1 MRSAA
6 LWLALA
12 LPALALDVRVLDMNE
27 EVTTGTAIAVD
38 GEDLVITLADG
49 TTKPIPCDTVVEVTF
64 PANDGAPTGT
74 PQVEVVLTNGDVIRG
89 DVVGGNTENIVIA
102 AGEMGRM
109 ELPLTNVS
117 RVLVLTDNNKDKV
130 PSDASATETDR
141 IYLKNQDT
149 NVGFPSSEGEA
160 ITPEG
165 IRFTGRGDTEVTYA
179 WNEIAGWYI
188 GSSLPVK
195 MPSTLLATAV
205 CSGGTRLTGTLT
217 SMTGTT
223 LSLDHVLVKNVPVP
237 VAAVRAI
244 YFVHGRVAYL
254 SDLDPSAVRERPFI
268 YDPERPE
275 NSPFPFRRDAAV
287 VQGGPLTI
295 KAREFRKGLGVHS
308 YSALEFAPK
317 GEYKKFCASVGLD
330 KEALGADGGGGSVVF
345 QVLQGT
351 IDQVDPELRLS
362 TAHVKDWK
370 DLCAALSES
379 KPFSALI
386 QDEDARKAV
395 DELAAGEEATDA
407 RKVAVRNAVNATLAK
422 AGFWDEDD
430 FPAGSLPADAKAI
443 LARNAAERT
452 PREVDR
458 LHRRCLEAAAG
469 DSIAHVPDPPKV
481 LYDSGLMR
489 FGEDAKDVAV
499 SLEDV
504 ETIVLLVRCG
514 VEGDIFDGETL
525 DRADWGGARF
535 IR

>member
-6 LWLALA
+6 LWLVLA
-12 LPALALDVRVLDMNE
+12 LPVLALDVRVLDMNE
-27 EVTTGTAIAVD
+27 EVTTGTAIAVEGD
-38 GEDLVITLADG
+38 DLVVTLANG
-49 TTKPIPCDTVVEVTF
+49 EQKSIPCDTVVEITF
-64 PANDGAPTGT
+64 PANDAAPAGN

-89 DVVGGNTENIVIA
+89 EVAGGNTENIVIA

-117 RVLVLTDNNKDKV
+117 RVLVLIDNNKEKV
-130 PSDASATETDR
+130 PSDASAEEMDR

-160 ITPEG
+160 ITAEG
-165 IRFTGRGDTEVTYA
+165 IRFTGRGDTEVTYE
-179 WNEIAGWYI
+179 WKDIAGWYM
-188 GSSLPVK
+188 GSSLPVV
-195 MPSTLLATAV
+195 MPENLLATAV

-223 LSLDHVLVKNVPVP
+223 LHLDHVIVKDVPVP

-254 SDLDPSAVRERPFI
+254 SDLPTSAVRERPFI

-275 NSPFPFRRDAAV
+275 NSPFPFRRDGAV

-295 KAREFRKGLGVHS
+295 KTREFRKGLGVHS
-308 YSALEFAPK
+308 YSALEFKPA
-317 GEYKKFCASVGLD
+317 GAYSRFCASVGLD
-330 KEALGADGGGGSVVF
+330 KEAVGADGGGGSVVF

-351 IDQVDPELRLS
+351 IDQLDPELRLY
-362 TAHVKDWK
+362 TPHVTDWK
-370 DLCAALSES
+370 DLCTGLAKS
-379 KPFSALI
+379 KRFSGLF
-386 QDEDARKAV
+386 DEGAQKVIA
-395 DELAAGEEATDA
+395 ELAAGEEATDA
-407 RKVAVRNAVNATLAK
+407 RKVAVRNAVNVALAK
-422 AGFWDEDD
+422 ADLWDEDA
-430 FPAGSLPADAKAI
+430 FPEDSLPADAKAI
-443 LARNAAERT
+443 LAKDAAART

-458 LHRRCLEAAAG
+458 LNRRCLEAAAG
-469 DSIAHVPDPPKV
+469 GAIAHVPAPPNV

-489 FGEDAKDVAV
+489 FGEDAKDVSV
-499 SLEDV
+499 SLEGVD
-504 ETIVLLVRCG
+504 TLVLVVRCG
-514 VEGDIFDGETL
+514 LEGDIFDGETL